1 MLHLTFFFILC
12 LQILQVEYVIDG
24 ITKMLRLGA
33 KSLSLKSSVLEKY
46 DEYLQENNETTMFG
60 RGSCISYYKNAAG
73 QNWVVWTK
81 LMWEYWWQT
90 RSFVLDHYIAE
101 F

>member
-1 MLHLTFFFILC
+1 M
-12 LQILQVEYVIDG
+12 EYVIDG

-60 RGSCISYYKNAAG
+60 RGSCTSYYKNAAG